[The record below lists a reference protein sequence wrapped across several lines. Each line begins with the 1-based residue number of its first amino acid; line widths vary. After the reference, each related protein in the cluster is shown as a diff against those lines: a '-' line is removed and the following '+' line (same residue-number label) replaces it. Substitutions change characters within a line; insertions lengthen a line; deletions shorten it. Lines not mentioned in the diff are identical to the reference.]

1 MQTTTPIANGDP
13 TRTAGANGDPT
24 RTAGAN
30 GDPIRAVGVNCE
42 SNRSTGLLVS
52 VQNEHELRLA
62 LRAGVRWIDVKDPSR
77 GALGRPEIDVAIG
90 IRRAMMTENTME
102 IHFSIAL
109 GELNETSLDELIRYV
124 GSFDD
129 GTVFKVALSNCNHR
143 ADWRE
148 LVTAL
153 AKGIGT
159 SKRLILVHYADA
171 SHAAA
176 PSWREVLQTS
186 VEIGSEY
193 LLIDTWGKNG
203 RSLLDFYAFNSL
215 QSMIADANAV
225 RLNVAIAGSIPM
237 VELRNLARVGADWV
251 GVRGAVCEGP
261 NRTGS
266 ICETKVRV
274 ALAELGTNL

>member
-13 TRTAGANGDPT
+13 TRTAGANGDPS
-24 RTAGAN
+24 RIAGAN
-30 GDPIRAVGVNCE
+30 CDSVRATGVNCE

-77 GALGRPEIDVAIG
+77 GALGRPEIDVAKS
-90 IRRAMMTENTME
+90 IRRAMMAENAKE

-109 GELNETSLDELIRYV
+109 GELNETPLDELIHFV
-124 GSFDD
+124 ASFVD
-129 GTVFKVALSNCNHR
+129 GTVFKVALSNCSHR
-143 ADWRE
+143 SDWRE

-153 AKGIGT
+153 AMGIGT

-171 SHAAA
+171 SYAAA

-203 RSLLDFYAFNSL
+203 RSLLDFYSVEAL